1 MNIRKPVDY
10 SDLYRGIDLAM
21 SWDYAQMDL
30 YYEIGRM
37 INTRTEKGAAVAAA
51 EYLQTN
57 YPAFNGFSPR
67 NVRRMRDFYRLYAN
81 EQKLLKLALKLNW
94 TQNVVIMEA
103 GLDISDIKWYLVNAA
118 KHQWT
123 KVELQEQICAM
134 SHLEQVC
141 PDECEVQ
148 RDDAMTNAGSKF
160 LAERKVCWKTVNMW
174 VDLWRKSVLQLP
186 LDEPLRRIPA
196 PKLAAK
202 ISFLCRAGGRFAPW
216 RQPSGRIMN
225 GILRAVDD
233 RNHYS
238 TMAGGKRPMRLS
250 VVFREEMCYN

>member
-1 MNIRKPVDY
+1 MNVRKPVDY
-10 SDLYRGIDLAM
+10 SELYRGIDLAM
-21 SWDYAQMDL
+21 SRDYAQMDL
-30 YYEIGRM
+30 YYEIGRV

-103 GLDISDIKWYLVNAA
+103 GLDFSDIKWYLINTA

-134 SHLEQVC
+134 SHLEQIC

-148 RDDAMTNAGSKF
+148 YDDAMTNSDSKF
-160 LAERKVCWKTVNMW
+160 LAERKVCWKPINMRAN
-174 VDLWRKSVLQLP
+174 LWRKSVWHLHLGG
-186 LDEPLRRIPA
+186 LLRGLLV
-196 PKLAAK
+196 PKLAGR
-202 ISFLCRAGGRFAPW
+202 ISLLCHAGGQVTLW
-216 RQPSGRIMN
+216 LQPSERSMRN
-225 GILRAVDD
+225 ILSVTDD
-233 RNHYS
+233 RYHYS
-238 TMAGGKRPMRLS
+238 TMAVGK
-250 VVFREEMCYN
+250 

>member
-10 SDLYRGIDLAM
+10 SGLYRGIDLAM
-21 SWDYAQMDL
+21 SRDYAQMDL

-37 INTRTEKGAAVAAA
+37 INTRAEKGAAVAAA
-51 EYLQTN
+51 EYLRAS

-94 TQNVVIMEA
+94 TQNVVIMES
-103 GLDISDIKWYLVNAA
+103 GLDVGDIKWYLVNAA

-141 PDECEVQ
+141 PDECEAQ
-148 RDDAMTNAGSKF
+148 LDDDAMTNAGSKF
-160 LAERKVCWKTVNMW
+160 LAERKTCRKPVSMW
-174 VDLWRKSVLQLP
+174 VNLWRKPVLHLP
-186 LDEPLRRIPA
+186 LGEPLLGTPV
-196 PKLAAK
+196 PKLADV
-202 ISFLCRAGGRFAPW
+202 ICRTGGRFALW
-216 RQPSGRIMN
+216 QQLSGRSLS
-225 GILRAVDD
+225 GILRVADD
-233 RNHYS
+233 RYHYS
-238 TMAGGKRPMRLS
+238 TMAVGKRPMCL
-250 VVFREEMCYN
+250 VGCVL

>member
-10 SDLYRGIDLAM
+10 SELYRGIDLAM
-21 SWDYAQMDL
+21 SRDYAQMDL
-30 YYEIGRM
+30 YYEIGRV

-103 GLDISDIKWYLVNAA
+103 GLDISETKWYLVNTA

-123 KVELQEQICAM
+123 KVELQQQICTM
-134 SHLEQVC
+134 SHLEQFC
-141 PDECEVQ
+141 LDECEVQ
-148 RDDAMTNAGSKF
+148 RDDVMKNGASKF
-160 LAERKVCWKTVNMW
+160 QVERKIYWETVNMW
-174 VDLWRKSVLQLP
+174 VDLWRKSVSHLP
-186 LDEPLRRIPA
+186 FGRPLRGAPV
-196 PKLAAK
+196 PKLADM
-202 ISFLCRAGGRFAPW
+202 IFLLFRARGRGPLW
-216 RQPSGRIMN
+216 RQPSERIVN
-225 GILRAVDD
+225 SILRAVDD

-238 TMAGGKRPMRLS
+238 TMAVGKRQMRLS
-250 VVFREEMCYN
+250 VVSCEEMCYN